1 MVAPCCSSHSASI
14 SEEILGSGRKLPTE
28 SEEGEEPTPLAGG
41 KDLGSRTRPT
51 APAVECHCP
60 EVIAGLLLC
69 PVQYGRSRSTPY
81 SRKKT

>member
-1 MVAPCCSSHSASI
+1 MAPCCSSHSASI

-28 SEEGEEPTPLAGG
+28 SEEARETRTSGES
-41 KDLGSRTRPT
+41 LGSRPRPT
-51 APAVECHCP
+51 ASAVECHCP

-69 PVQYGRSRSTPY
+69 PVQYGRNRSTPY